1 MIAVPEKSMRL
12 YWMQRRR
19 ERRFWEEGSTLT
31 NRQYLYAG
39 LPTKDF
45 LILTDFKCLRGFA
58 LWLAKG
64 FDNEDDPL
72 RHAGLVIEASTPGQG
87 GGVETPII
95 SPARQ

>member
-1 MIAVPEKSMRL
+1 VRVETPICL
-12 YWMQRRR
+12 YCAQRRR
-19 ERRFWEEGSTLT
+19 ERRFWEEGSTLK
-31 NRQYLYAG
+31 NRQYLHAG

-72 RHAGLVIEASTPGQG
+72 RHAGLVIEASTPGRG
-87 GGVETPII
+87 DGMGAPMM

>member
-1 MIAVPEKSMRL
+1 MCLRCT
-12 YWMQRRR
+12 QRRR
-19 ERRFWEEGSTLT
+19 ERTFWEEGSTLT
-31 NRQYLYAG
+31 NSKYLHAG

-72 RHAGLVIEASTPGQG
+72 RHAGLVIEASTPGRG
-87 GGVETPII
+87 DGLAESIT
-95 SPARQ
+95 SPPRQ